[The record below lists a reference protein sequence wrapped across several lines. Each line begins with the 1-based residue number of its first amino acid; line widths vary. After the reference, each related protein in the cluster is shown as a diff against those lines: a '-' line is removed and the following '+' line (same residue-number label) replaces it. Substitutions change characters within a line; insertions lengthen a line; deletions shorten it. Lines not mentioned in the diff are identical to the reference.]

1 MSAKVGPR
9 ASAYALEGDEG
20 KDEPERPSSL
30 EQLSSFYARLDER
43 SMYGESGVQIRPVP
57 AAEKAA
63 PTASYRRVDRAFY
76 QFDTIIAE
84 RQAQVLLIVLSVF
97 VAIAVTGTLFW
108 WLGSG
113 ELRSAY
119 ELMDDEEKSNPLEAM
134 WIAWTWMADPG
145 THGDV
150 EGGVQRAFAVPH
162 STDDILAARR
172 GGVRV
177 CAFTRLVSSLHVHV
191 TATARAGGRSIY
203 GARSGRSPR
212 RRAPGRGR
220 CASR

>member
-84 RQAQVLLIVLSVF
+84 RQAQLLAIVLSVF
-97 VAIAVTGTLFW
+97 VAIAITGFLF
-108 WLGSG
+108 
-113 ELRSAY
+113 Y
-119 ELMDDEEKSNPLEAM
+119 C
-134 WIAWTWMADPG
+134 
-145 THGDV
+145 
-150 EGGVQRAFAVPH
+150 F
-162 STDDILAARR
+162 
-172 GGVRV
+172 
-177 CAFTRLVSSLHVHV
+177 
-191 TATARAGGRSIY
+191 
-203 GARSGRSPR
+203 GAEQYK
-212 RRAPGRGR
+212 
-220 CASR
+220 

>member
-150 EGGVQRAFAVPH
+150 EGGVQRAFAVVIAVIG
-162 STDDILAARR
+162 ILLMSLVLA
-172 GGVRV
+172 GRV
-177 CAFTRLVSSLHVHV
+177 V
-191 TATARAGGRSIY
+191 TG
-203 GARSGRSPR
+203 
-212 RRAPGRGR
+212 
-220 CASR
+220 